1 MGFIIFILTLL
12 CIYIRPFNLPL
23 WVYSSLGAAF
33 CVGFGFVSLSDVA
46 FVWGM
51 VWDSTFSLVGL
62 IIFALSLEKLGFFE
76 VLAHYTLRLST
87 HRQTL
92 HLQTWKFFVFIGV
105 LASVLATFFSNDG
118 AILILTPLILALLTH
133 IENVK
138 FSRSPLIIFLLFVG
152 FMSDFASNTFIFSN
166 LTNIITA
173 DFFTITFIDFA
184 LAMALPQLFVILA
197 TLVLFWILFT
207 RKLPKTLE
215 FKVHTQA
222 LPKPSITLFCFALI
236 LLLLFGIIG
245 GEKFGIALCVF
256 TLGVAFLST
265 LCGIL
270 THKIALKQMLKLAPL
285 GIVAFSLGLFIVVF
299 GLNNM
304 GLVGLL
310 AEGLKHFDT
319 LPLFAQIFSVGISSN
334 LGSSVIN
341 NLPMVM
347 LGDLALKDSSN
358 ALIFAHLLGCNVGAK
373 LTPIGSLATLLWL
386 FSLKRYGISISFL
399 QYMLVALLIVPF
411 VLFFRAFGTL
421 GLCDNIRRDV
431 ECLFCSCLAQF
442 FYR

>member
-12 CIYIRPFNLPL
+12 CIYIRPLNLPL

-118 AILILTPLILALLTH
+118 AILILTPLIIALLTH
-133 IENVK
+133 IKNVK

-197 TLVLFWILFT
+197 AFILFWILFT

-236 LLLLFGIIG
+236 TLLLFGIIG

-319 LPLFAQIFSVGISSN
+319 LPLFAQIFSVGISSS

-411 VLFFRAFGTL
+411 VFFFGLL
-421 GLCDNIRRDV
+421 GLWLYMII
-431 ECLFCSCLAQF
+431 
-442 FYR
+442 

>member
-12 CIYIRPFNLPL
+12 CIYIRPLNLPL

-87 HRQTL
+87 HKQTL

-222 LPKPSITLFCFALI
+222 LPKPSITLFCFALT

-285 GIVAFSLGLFIVVF
+285 GIVTFSLGLFIVVF

-319 LPLFAQIFSVGISSN
+319 LPLFAQIFSVGISSS

-411 VLFFRAFGTL
+411 VLFFGLL
-421 GLCDNIRRDV
+421 GLWVYMII
-431 ECLFCSCLAQF
+431 
-442 FYR
+442 

>member
-76 VLAHYTLRLST
+76 VLAYYTLRLST

-118 AILILTPLILALLTH
+118 AILILTPLIIALLTH

-197 TLVLFWILFT
+197 AFILFWILFT

-222 LPKPSITLFCFALI
+222 LPKPSITLFCFALT

-285 GIVAFSLGLFIVVF
+285 GIVTFSLGLFIVVF

-310 AEGLKHFDT
+310 TEGLKHFDT
-319 LPLFAQIFSVGISSN
+319 LPLFAQIFSVGISSS

-411 VLFFRAFGTL
+411 VLFFGLL
-421 GLCDNIRRDV
+421 GLWVYVII
-431 ECLFCSCLAQF
+431 
-442 FYR
+442 

>member
-76 VLAHYTLRLST
+76 MLAHYTLRLST
-87 HRQTL
+87 HKQTL

-118 AILILTPLILALLTH
+118 AILILTPLIIALLTH
-133 IENVK
+133 IKNVK
-138 FSRSPLIIFLLFVG
+138 FSRSPLIVFLLFVG

-173 DFFTITFIDFA
+173 DFFTIIFIDFA

-245 GEKFGIALCVF
+245 GENIALCVF

-310 AEGLKHFDT
+310 AKGLKHFDT
-319 LPLFAQIFSVGISSN
+319 LPLFAQIFSVGISSS

-411 VLFFRAFGTL
+411 VLFFGLL
-421 GLCDNIRRDV
+421 GLWVYVII
-431 ECLFCSCLAQF
+431 
-442 FYR
+442 

>member
-1 MGFIIFILTLL
+1 MSYVSFIIFILTLL

-23 WVYSSLGAAF
+23 WVYSSLGAAL
-33 CVGFGFVSLSDVA
+33 CLGFGIVSLSDVA
-46 FVWGM
+46 FVWGI

-62 IIFALSLEKLGFFE
+62 IIFALSLEKFGFFE

-87 HRQTL
+87 HKKTL
-92 HLQTWKFFVFIGV
+92 HLQTWKFFVFIGM

-118 AILILTPLILALLTH
+118 AILILTPLIIALLTH
-133 IENVK
+133 IKNVK

-245 GEKFGIALCVF
+245 GENIALCVF

-270 THKIALKQMLKLAPL
+270 THKIALTQMLKLAPL
-285 GIVAFSLGLFIVVF
+285 GIVTFSLGLFIVVF

-319 LPLFAQIFSVGISSN
+319 LPLFAQIFSVGISSS

-411 VLFFRAFGTL
+411 VLFFGLL
-421 GLCDNIRRDV
+421 GLWVYVII
-431 ECLFCSCLAQF
+431 
-442 FYR
+442 

>member
-12 CIYIRPFNLPL
+12 CIYIRPLNLPL
-23 WVYSSLGAAF
+23 WVYSSLGAAL

-118 AILILTPLILALLTH
+118 AILILTPLIIALLTH

-197 TLVLFWILFT
+197 AFILFWILFT

-222 LPKPSITLFCFALI
+222 LPKPSITLFCFALT

-304 GLVGLL
+304 GLIGLL

-319 LPLFAQIFSVGISSN
+319 LPLFAQIFSVGISSS

-386 FSLKRYGISISFL
+386 FSLKRYGIGISFL

-411 VLFFRAFGTL
+411 VLFFGLL
-421 GLCDNIRRDV
+421 GLWVYMMI
-431 ECLFCSCLAQF
+431 
-442 FYR
+442 

>member
-118 AILILTPLILALLTH
+118 AILILTPLIIALLTH

-197 TLVLFWILFT
+197 AFILFWILFT

-222 LPKPSITLFCFALI
+222 LSKPSITLFCFALT

-245 GEKFGIALCVF
+245 GENIALCVF
-256 TLGVAFLST
+256 TLGVAFLSI

-299 GLNNM
+299 GVNNM

-310 AEGLKHFDT
+310 AEGLKHCDT
-319 LPLFAQIFSVGISSN
+319 LPLFAQIFSVGISSS

-411 VLFFRAFGTL
+411 VLFFGLL
-421 GLCDNIRRDV
+421 GLWIYV
-431 ECLFCSCLAQF
+431 II
-442 FYR
+442 

>member
-118 AILILTPLILALLTH
+118 AILILTPLIIALLTH

-197 TLVLFWILFT
+197 AFILFWILFT

-222 LPKPSITLFCFALI
+222 LPKPSITLFCFALT

-285 GIVAFSLGLFIVVF
+285 GIVTFSLGLFIVVF

-310 AEGLKHFDT
+310 TEGLKHFDT
-319 LPLFAQIFSVGISSN
+319 LPLFAQIFSVGISSS

-411 VLFFRAFGTL
+411 VLFFGFL
-421 GLCDNIRRDV
+421 GLWVYVII
-431 ECLFCSCLAQF
+431 
-442 FYR
+442 

>member
-12 CIYIRPFNLPL
+12 CIYIRPLNLPL
-23 WVYSSLGAAF
+23 WVYSSLGAAL

-118 AILILTPLILALLTH
+118 AILILTPLIIALLTH

-245 GEKFGIALCVF
+245 GENIALCVF
-256 TLGVAFLST
+256 TLGVAFLSI

-310 AEGLKHFDT
+310 AEGLKHFDA
-319 LPLFAQIFSVGISSN
+319 LPLFAQIFSVGISSS

-411 VLFFRAFGTL
+411 VLFFGLL
-421 GLCDNIRRDV
+421 GLWVYVII
-431 ECLFCSCLAQF
+431 
-442 FYR
+442 

>member
-12 CIYIRPFNLPL
+12 CIYIRPLNLPL
-23 WVYSSLGAAF
+23 WVYSSLGAAL

-118 AILILTPLILALLTH
+118 AILILTPLIIALLTH

-197 TLVLFWILFT
+197 AFILFWILFT

-222 LPKPSITLFCFALI
+222 LPKPSITLFCFALT

-245 GEKFGIALCVF
+245 GENIALCVF

-310 AEGLKHFDT
+310 AEELKHFDT
-319 LPLFAQIFSVGISSN
+319 LPLFAQIFSVGISSS

-411 VLFFRAFGTL
+411 VLFFGLL
-421 GLCDNIRRDV
+421 GLWVYVII
-431 ECLFCSCLAQF
+431 
-442 FYR
+442 

>member
-23 WVYSSLGAAF
+23 WVYSSLGAAL

-62 IIFALSLEKLGFFE
+62 IVFALSLEKLGFFE

-118 AILILTPLILALLTH
+118 AILILTPLIIALLTH

-236 LLLLFGIIG
+236 ALLLFGIIG
-245 GEKFGIALCVF
+245 GENIALCVF

-310 AEGLKHFDT
+310 AKGLKHFDT
-319 LPLFAQIFSVGISSN
+319 LPLFAQIFSVGISSS

-411 VLFFRAFGTL
+411 VLFFGLL
-421 GLCDNIRRDV
+421 GLWVYVII
-431 ECLFCSCLAQF
+431 
-442 FYR
+442 

>member
-1 MGFIIFILTLL
+1 MSYVSFIIFILTLL

-23 WVYSSLGAAF
+23 WVYSSLGAAL
-33 CVGFGFVSLSDVA
+33 CLGFGIVSLSDVA
-46 FVWGM
+46 FVWGI

-62 IIFALSLEKLGFFE
+62 IIFALSLEKFGFFE

-87 HRQTL
+87 HKKTL
-92 HLQTWKFFVFIGV
+92 HLQTWKFFVFIGM

-118 AILILTPLILALLTH
+118 AILILTPLIIALLTH
-133 IENVK
+133 IKNVK

-319 LPLFAQIFSVGISSN
+319 LPLFAQIFSVGISSS

-411 VLFFRAFGTL
+411 VLFFGLL
-421 GLCDNIRRDV
+421 GLWVYVII
-431 ECLFCSCLAQF
+431 
-442 FYR
+442 

>member
-12 CIYIRPFNLPL
+12 CIYIRPLNLPL
-23 WVYSSLGAAF
+23 WVYSSLGAAL

-118 AILILTPLILALLTH
+118 AILILTPLIIALLTH

-197 TLVLFWILFT
+197 AFILFWILFT

-222 LPKPSITLFCFALI
+222 LPKPSITLFCFALT

-310 AEGLKHFDT
+310 AEGLRHFDT
-319 LPLFAQIFSVGISSN
+319 LPLFAQIFSVGISSS

-411 VLFFRAFGTL
+411 VLFFGLL
-421 GLCDNIRRDV
+421 GLWVYMII
-431 ECLFCSCLAQF
+431 
-442 FYR
+442 

>member
-1 MGFIIFILTLL
+1 MLWLFALTLL
-12 CIYIRPFNLPL
+12 CIYIRPLNLPL

-118 AILILTPLILALLTH
+118 AILILTPLIIALLTH

-222 LPKPSITLFCFALI
+222 LPKPSITLFCFALT

-310 AEGLKHFDT
+310 AKGLKHCDT
-319 LPLFAQIFSVGISSN
+319 LPLFAQIFSVGISSS

-411 VLFFRAFGTL
+411 VLFFGLL
-421 GLCDNIRRDV
+421 GLWIYV
-431 ECLFCSCLAQF
+431 KIAGIFL
-442 FYR
+442 

>member
-12 CIYIRPFNLPL
+12 CIYIRPLNLPL
-23 WVYSSLGAAF
+23 WVYSSLGAAL

-118 AILILTPLILALLTH
+118 AILILTPLIIALLTH

-197 TLVLFWILFT
+197 AFILFWILFT

-222 LPKPSITLFCFALI
+222 LPKPSITLFCFALT

-245 GEKFGIALCVF
+245 GEKFGIAFCVF
-256 TLGVAFLST
+256 TLGVAFLSI

-285 GIVAFSLGLFIVVF
+285 GIVTFSLGLFIVVF

-310 AEGLKHFDT
+310 TEGLRHFDT
-319 LPLFAQIFSVGISSN
+319 LPLFAQIFSVGISSS

-411 VLFFRAFGTL
+411 VLFFGLL
-421 GLCDNIRRDV
+421 GLWVYVII
-431 ECLFCSCLAQF
+431 
-442 FYR
+442 

>member
-118 AILILTPLILALLTH
+118 AILILTPLIIALLTH

-222 LPKPSITLFCFALI
+222 LPKPSITLFCFALT

-245 GEKFGIALCVF
+245 GEKFGFALCVF

-319 LPLFAQIFSVGISSN
+319 LPLFAQIFSVGISSS

-411 VLFFRAFGTL
+411 VLFFGLL
-421 GLCDNIRRDV
+421 GLWVYVII
-431 ECLFCSCLAQF
+431 
-442 FYR
+442 

>member
-1 MGFIIFILTLL
+1 MLWLFALTLL
-12 CIYIRPFNLPL
+12 CIYIRPLNLPL
-23 WVYSSLGAAF
+23 WVYSSLGAAL
-33 CVGFGFVSLSDVA
+33 CLGFGFVSLSDVA

-118 AILILTPLILALLTH
+118 AILILTPLIIALLTH

-152 FMSDFASNTFIFSN
+152 FMSDFVSNTFIFSN

-236 LLLLFGIIG
+236 TLLLFGIIG

-256 TLGVAFLST
+256 TLGVAFLGT

-319 LPLFAQIFSVGISSN
+319 LPLFAQIFSVGISSS

-411 VLFFRAFGTL
+411 VLFFGLL
-421 GLCDNIRRDV
+421 GLWVYVKIAGIF
-431 ECLFCSCLAQF
+431 L
-442 FYR
+442 

>member
-12 CIYIRPFNLPL
+12 CIYIRPLNLPL

-118 AILILTPLILALLTH
+118 AILILTPLIIALLTH

-222 LPKPSITLFCFALI
+222 LPKPSITLFCFALT

-245 GEKFGIALCVF
+245 GENIALCVF
-256 TLGVAFLST
+256 TLGVAFLGT

-285 GIVAFSLGLFIVVF
+285 GIVTFSLGLFIVVF

-304 GLVGLL
+304 GVVGLL
-310 AEGLKHFDT
+310 TEGLKHFDT
-319 LPLFAQIFSVGISSN
+319 LPLFAQIFSVGISSS

-411 VLFFRAFGTL
+411 VLFFGLL
-421 GLCDNIRRDV
+421 GLWVYVII
-431 ECLFCSCLAQF
+431 
-442 FYR
+442 

>member
-1 MGFIIFILTLL
+1 MGFIIFTLTLL

-23 WVYSSLGAAF
+23 WVYSSLGAAL
-33 CVGFGFVSLSDVA
+33 CLGFGIVSLSDVA

-87 HRQTL
+87 HKQTL

-118 AILILTPLILALLTH
+118 AILILTPLIIALLTH
-133 IENVK
+133 IKNVK
-138 FSRSPLIIFLLFVG
+138 FSRSPLIVFLLFVG

-197 TLVLFWILFT
+197 AFILFWILFT

-236 LLLLFGIIG
+236 TLLLFGIIG

-310 AEGLKHFDT
+310 TEGLRHFDT
-319 LPLFAQIFSVGISSN
+319 LPLFAQIFSVGISSS

-411 VLFFRAFGTL
+411 VLFFGLL
-421 GLCDNIRRDV
+421 GLWVYVII
-431 ECLFCSCLAQF
+431 
-442 FYR
+442 

>member
-12 CIYIRPFNLPL
+12 CIYIRPLNLPL

-87 HRQTL
+87 HKQTL

-222 LPKPSITLFCFALI
+222 LPKPSITLFCFALT

-299 GLNNM
+299 GVNNM

-310 AEGLKHFDT
+310 AEGLKHCDT
-319 LPLFAQIFSVGISSN
+319 LPLFAQIFSVGISSS

-411 VLFFRAFGTL
+411 VLFFGLL
-421 GLCDNIRRDV
+421 GLWIYV
-431 ECLFCSCLAQF
+431 II
-442 FYR
+442 

>member
-12 CIYIRPFNLPL
+12 CIYIRPLNLPL

-118 AILILTPLILALLTH
+118 AILILTPLIIALLTH

-222 LPKPSITLFCFALI
+222 LPKPSITLFCFALT

-310 AEGLKHFDT
+310 AKGLKHFDT
-319 LPLFAQIFSVGISSN
+319 LPLFAQIFSVGISSS

-399 QYMLVALLIVPF
+399 QY
-411 VLFFRAFGTL
+411 
-421 GLCDNIRRDV
+421 
-431 ECLFCSCLAQF
+431 
-442 FYR
+442 

>member
-12 CIYIRPFNLPL
+12 CIYIRPLNLPL

-33 CVGFGFVSLSDVA
+33 CVGFGFVNLSDVA

-118 AILILTPLILALLTH
+118 AILILTPLIIALLTH

-166 LTNIITA
+166 LTNIITT

-215 FKVHTQA
+215 FKVHKQA
-222 LPKPSITLFCFALI
+222 LPKPSITLFCFALT

-319 LPLFAQIFSVGISSN
+319 LPLFAQIFSVGISSS

-411 VLFFRAFGTL
+411 VLFFGLL
-421 GLCDNIRRDV
+421 GLWVYVII
-431 ECLFCSCLAQF
+431 
-442 FYR
+442 

>member
-12 CIYIRPFNLPL
+12 CIYIRPLNLPL

-118 AILILTPLILALLTH
+118 AILILTPLIIALLTH

-197 TLVLFWILFT
+197 AFILFWILFT

-222 LPKPSITLFCFALI
+222 LPKPSITLFCFALT

-256 TLGVAFLST
+256 TLGVAFLSI

-299 GLNNM
+299 GVNNM

-310 AEGLKHFDT
+310 AEGLKHCDT
-319 LPLFAQIFSVGISSN
+319 LPLFAQIFSVGISSS

-411 VLFFRAFGTL
+411 VLFFGLL
-421 GLCDNIRRDV
+421 GLWVYMII
-431 ECLFCSCLAQF
+431 
-442 FYR
+442 

>member
-118 AILILTPLILALLTH
+118 AILILTPLIIALLTH

-197 TLVLFWILFT
+197 AFILFWILFT

-222 LPKPSITLFCFALI
+222 LPKPSITLFCFALT

-285 GIVAFSLGLFIVVF
+285 GIVTFSLGLFIVVF

-310 AEGLKHFDT
+310 TEGLKHFDT
-319 LPLFAQIFSVGISSN
+319 LPLFAQIFSVGISSS

-411 VLFFRAFGTL
+411 VLFFGLL
-421 GLCDNIRRDV
+421 GLWVYVII
-431 ECLFCSCLAQF
+431 
-442 FYR
+442 

>member
-1 MGFIIFILTLL
+1 MLWLFALTLL
-12 CIYIRPFNLPL
+12 CIYIRPLNLPL
-23 WVYSSLGAAF
+23 WVYSSLGAAL

-46 FVWGM
+46 FVWDM

-118 AILILTPLILALLTH
+118 AILILTPLIIALLTH

-173 DFFTITFIDFA
+173 NFFTITFIGFA

-236 LLLLFGIIG
+236 ALLLFGIIG

-256 TLGVAFLST
+256 TLGVAFLGT

-310 AEGLKHFDT
+310 AEGLKHCDT
-319 LPLFAQIFSVGISSN
+319 LPLFAQIFSVGISSS

-411 VLFFRAFGTL
+411 VLFFGLL
-421 GLCDNIRRDV
+421 GLWVYVKIAGIF
-431 ECLFCSCLAQF
+431 L
-442 FYR
+442 

>member
-12 CIYIRPFNLPL
+12 CIYIRPLNLPL

-118 AILILTPLILALLTH
+118 AILILTPLIIALLTH
-133 IENVK
+133 IKNVK

-222 LPKPSITLFCFALI
+222 LPKPSITLFCFALT

-245 GEKFGIALCVF
+245 GENIALCVF

-319 LPLFAQIFSVGISSN
+319 LPLFAQIFSVGISSS

-411 VLFFRAFGTL
+411 VLFFGLL
-421 GLCDNIRRDV
+421 GLWVYVII
-431 ECLFCSCLAQF
+431 
-442 FYR
+442 

>member
-23 WVYSSLGAAF
+23 WVYSSLGAAL

-46 FVWGM
+46 FVWSM

-76 VLAHYTLRLST
+76 VLAHYTLKLST

-92 HLQTWKFFVFIGV
+92 HLQTWKFFIFIGV

-118 AILILTPLILALLTH
+118 AILILTPLIIALLTH

-222 LPKPSITLFCFALI
+222 LPKPSITLFCFALT

-310 AEGLKHFDT
+310 AKELKHFDT
-319 LPLFAQIFSVGISSN
+319 LPLFAQIFSVGISSS

-341 NLPMVM
+341 NLPMVI

-411 VLFFRAFGTL
+411 VLFFGLL
-421 GLCDNIRRDV
+421 GLWVYVII
-431 ECLFCSCLAQF
+431 
-442 FYR
+442 

>member
-319 LPLFAQIFSVGISSN
+319 LPLFAQIFSVGISSS

-341 NLPMVM
+341 NLPMVL

-386 FSLKRYGISISFL
+386 FSLKRYKISISFL

-411 VLFFRAFGTL
+411 VLFFGLL
-421 GLCDNIRRDV
+421 GLWVYVII
-431 ECLFCSCLAQF
+431 
-442 FYR
+442 

>member
-118 AILILTPLILALLTH
+118 AILILTPLIIALLTH

-197 TLVLFWILFT
+197 AFILFWILFT

-310 AEGLKHFDT
+310 AKGLKHFDT
-319 LPLFAQIFSVGISSN
+319 LPLFAQIFSVGISSS

-411 VLFFRAFGTL
+411 VLFFGLL
-421 GLCDNIRRDV
+421 GLWVYMII
-431 ECLFCSCLAQF
+431 
-442 FYR
+442 

>member
-12 CIYIRPFNLPL
+12 CIYIRPLNLPL

-33 CVGFGFVSLSDVA
+33 CVGFGFVNLSDVA

-118 AILILTPLILALLTH
+118 AILILTPLIIALLTH

-166 LTNIITA
+166 LTNIITT

-236 LLLLFGIIG
+236 TLLLFGIIG

-256 TLGVAFLST
+256 TLGVAFLGT

-310 AEGLKHFDT
+310 AKGLKHFDT
-319 LPLFAQIFSVGISSN
+319 LPLFAQIFSVGISSS

-411 VLFFRAFGTL
+411 VLFFGLL
-421 GLCDNIRRDV
+421 GLWVYMII
-431 ECLFCSCLAQF
+431 
-442 FYR
+442 

>member
-118 AILILTPLILALLTH
+118 AILILTPLIIALLTH

-197 TLVLFWILFT
+197 AFILFWILFT

-222 LPKPSITLFCFALI
+222 LPKPSITLFCFALT
-236 LLLLFGIIG
+236 LLLLFGIIS

-256 TLGVAFLST
+256 TLGVAFLGT

-285 GIVAFSLGLFIVVF
+285 GIVTFSLGLFIVVF

-310 AEGLKHFDT
+310 TEGLKHFDT
-319 LPLFAQIFSVGISSN
+319 LPLFAQIFSVGISSS

-411 VLFFRAFGTL
+411 VLFFGLL
-421 GLCDNIRRDV
+421 GLWVYVII
-431 ECLFCSCLAQF
+431 
-442 FYR
+442 